1 MWYVHGARLYHILPI
16 LRIFLRVVW
25 WCAKIMHMV
34 DFRKLRQDGLAIAQ
48 KAAAAAKSGAGK
60 ARSSS
65 GSSNSKD
72 GNQYIVALDVG
83 TEFVKAL
90 IGRVSSD
97 GSEISIIGVGREHQ
111 ALSDMQAGAIAD
123 IGGVVR
129 NCDEALAKAEAMAGV
144 SVRTAV
150 IGIAG
155 ELVKG
160 TTTTVRI
167 SRKQSD
173 KPLDIV
179 EMEKIIKLVQGRAE
193 QKARQELAWEL
204 GGKEVEI
211 RLVNSALVSIE
222 VDGYP
227 VTNPIGFQGRDVVVQ
242 LYTAFAPMIHIGAL
256 ERVAGEL
263 DLDLLAVAA
272 EPFAVARS
280 VIGNESNTAFSAVLM
295 DVGGGTTDI
304 ALINEGGVQ
313 GTKMFGIGGRSY
325 TRSIERD
332 LGVDFD
338 VAEKLKLG
346 LAHGSVPS
354 AKVREVESS
363 LHKTLDVWTSG
374 VELALGEFPQLD
386 HLPHRLLLC
395 GGGSS
400 LDMLME
406 GLQRTDWWRDLPFT
420 RKPVVQHI
428 NPSQVVGIH
437 DETGN
442 VADHTFITAMGLLR
456 VGLDTLSYSGSSSST
471 VKDKIDRIL
480 QT

>member
-1 MWYVHGARLYHILPI
+1 
-16 LRIFLRVVW
+16 
-25 WCAKIMHMV
+25 MV
-34 DFRKLRQDGLAIAQ
+34 DFKKLRRAGLSVAQ
-48 KAAAAAKSGAGK
+48 KAASAATKTAKEGAHKASDSVRNRKSSKAAA
-60 ARSSS
+60 
-65 GSSNSKD
+65 D
-72 GNQYIVALDVG
+72 QQYIVALDIG
-83 TEFVKAL
+83 TEYVKAL
-90 IGRVSSD
+90 VGRVSKDKSQI
-97 GSEISIIGVGREHQ
+97 EIIGVGREHQ
-111 ALSDMQAGAIAD
+111 ALSDMQAGAVAD
-123 IGGVVR
+123 IAGVVR
-129 NCDEALAKAEAMAGV
+129 NCDEALAKAEAQAGV

-160 TTTTVRI
+160 TTTTVRV
-167 SRKQSD
+167 SRKQAD
-173 KPLDIV
+173 KPLDIA
-179 EMEKIIKLVQGRAE
+179 EMEKIIRLVQERAE
-193 QKARQELAWEL
+193 AKAREQMAWEL
-204 GGKEVEI
+204 GGKDVEI

-256 ERVAGEL
+256 ERVASEL
-263 DLDLLAVAA
+263 DIDLLAVAA

-280 VIGNESNTAFSAVLM
+280 VIGNESNTAFSAILM

-325 TRSIERD
+325 SRSIERD

-338 VAEKLKLG
+338 IAEKLKLG
-346 LAHGSVPS
+346 LSHGSVPQ
-354 AKVREVESS
+354 AKVKDVEAS
-363 LHKTLDVWTSG
+363 LRKTLDVWTSG

-386 HLPHRLLLC
+386 HLPHRILLC

-406 GLQRTDWWRDLPFT
+406 NLGKTDWYKSLPFT
-420 RKPVVQHI
+420 RKPIVQHI
-428 NPSQVVGIH
+428 SPSQVVGIH
-437 DETGN
+437 DSTGN

-456 VGLDTLSYSGSSSST
+456 VGLDTLSYAGAGGNT
-471 VKDKIDRIL
+471 VKDKIDKIL